1 MVNRVLTSPYL
12 WWFDQFRPVSW
23 GDRRPQEVLAS
34 NLMAMTASSRAP
46 AGAGSNES
54 ERSPFAR
61 TTELLAP
68 YKPGKP
74 LITLSLGEPQH
85 PVPGFVGPVL
95 AQHIADFGRYPL
107 ARGIEPFRKAA
118 AGWLSTRFKLPRAVD
133 PESEILVLN
142 GSREGLFFAA
152 LTAAALCRRAQ
163 GPPGDPDAES
173 VLSGLWRRRARGGL
187 RDRSICR
194 PRSPTA
200 FCPISM
206 RSMTPRWRARSRS
219 TSPRPPIRKARS
231 PRTRLF
237 RAPEELSDRFGFMIL
252 SDECY
257 SEIYTRD
264 APGSML
270 ECAGPDFANVVA
282 FQSLSKRSNL
292 PGMRVGFAAGD
303 KKFLAAFHELRNVAA
318 PQVPVPL
325 QQVATAAYGD
335 EAHVEENRKLYR
347 IKFDLADQI
356 LGNRYGYK
364 RPAGG
369 FCVWLDVSAHG
380 GDEAA
385 AVKLYRDAG
394 VRVIPGSYLARQAS
408 RTASIPARAISASR
422 WSPTVNPPPRRCIAW
437 SRLWLINGA

>member
-1 MVNRVLTSPYL
+1 MG
-12 WWFDQFRPVSW
+12 FRPLRPSLGRFESAGVS
-23 GDRRPQEVLAS
+23 D
-34 NLMAMTASSRAP
+34 MAMTASSGVAQS
-46 AGAGSNES
+46 AGSHLAAGQA

-68 YKPGKP
+68 YQPGKP

-85 PVPGFVGPVL
+85 PVPAFVGPVL
-95 AQHIADFGRYPL
+95 AKHIADFGRYPL
-107 ARGIEPFRKAA
+107 ARGIEPFRRAA
-118 AGWLSTRFKLPRAVD
+118 ANWLALRFRLPRPVD

-152 LTAAALCRRAQ
+152 ITAARYVGPRKGRPAILMPNPFYPAYGAGARAAGCEQVYLPTTPANGFLPDLDSPDDALLARTVAIFIASPANPQ
-163 GPPGDPDAES
+163 GS
-173 VLSGLWRRRARGGL
+173 VASNEYFARL
-187 RDRSICR
+187 KQL
-194 PRSPTA
+194 A
-200 FCPISM
+200 
-206 RSMTPRWRARSRS
+206 
-219 TSPRPPIRKARS
+219 
-231 PRTRLF
+231 
-237 RAPEELSDRFGFMIL
+237 DRFGFMVL

-257 SEIYTRD
+257 SEIYTRG
-264 APGSML
+264 APGSAL
-270 ECAGPDFANVVA
+270 ECAGPDFTHVVA

-325 QQVATAAYGD
+325 QQVAVAAYSD
-335 EAHVEENRKLYR
+335 EAHVEENRRLYR

-356 LGNRYGYK
+356 LGSRYGYV

-369 FCVWLDVSAHG
+369 FCVWLDVSARG

-394 VRVIPGSYLARQAS
+394 VRVIPGSYLARLQDDGSNPGAGYIRLALVS
-408 RTASIPARAISASR
+408 DSESTAEALH
-422 WSPTVNPPPRRCIAW
+422 
-437 SRLWLINGA
+437 RLVEILD

>member
-1 MVNRVLTSPYL
+1 
-12 WWFDQFRPVSW
+12 
-23 GDRRPQEVLAS
+23 
-34 NLMAMTASSRAP
+34 MALTASSRAP
-46 AGAGSNES
+46 LGAGPKES

-68 YKPGKP
+68 YAPAKP
-74 LITLSLGEPQH
+74 LIVLSLGEPQH

-95 AQHIADFGRYPL
+95 AQYIGDFGRYP
-107 ARGIEPFRKAA
+107 AAKGIEPFRKAA
-118 AGWLSTRFKLPRAVD
+118 AAWLSTRFNLPRAVD
-133 PESEILVLN
+133 YDSEILVLN

-152 LTAAALCRRAQ
+152 LAAKDYVGERRGRPAILMPNPFYPAYGAGTKASGCEQIYLPTTVDNGFLPDLDAIDEATLARTVAFYIASPANPQ
-163 GPPGDPDAES
+163 GS
-173 VLSGLWRRRARGGL
+173 VATPAYFRRL
-187 RDRSICR
+187 
-194 PRSPTA
+194 
-200 FCPISM
+200 
-206 RSMTPRWRARSRS
+206 
-219 TSPRPPIRKARS
+219 K
-231 PRTRLF
+231 
-237 RAPEELSDRFGFMIL
+237 ELADRFGFIVL

-257 SEIYTRD
+257 SEIYTRE

-270 ECAGPDFANVVA
+270 ECAGPDFKNVVA

-325 QQVATAAYGD
+325 QQVAATAYGD

-356 LGNRYGYK
+356 LGSRYGYK

-369 FCVWLDVSAHG
+369 FCVWLDVSKHG

-385 AVKLYRDAG
+385 AIRLYRDAG
-394 VRVIPGSYLARQAS
+394 VRVIPGSYLARPQADGFNPGAGYIRLALVS
-408 RTASIPARAISASR
+408 DSESTAEALH
-422 WSPTVNPPPRRCIAW
+422 
-437 SRLWLINGA
+437 RLVEILD